1 MHGIFLNFVLDNRYE
16 IYDNKDMNTCEQW
29 RPIADFPAYAVSD
42 HGRVRRGARMLALF
56 LRSGYPSVNL
66 YNAGTMV
73 KHSVHVLVA
82 CAFVPNPQQLPEVN
96 HIDGIKAHC
105 QSGNLEWRTHAGN
118 MQHAAHNNLQADG
131 VSFDKARNRWRV
143 SYRAGGQ
150 NRFIGR
156 YRTYE
161 QALAA
166 RQQACLAASVII

>member
-1 MHGIFLNFVLDNRYE
+1 MNCPISYLTTYTKID
-16 IYDNKDMNTCEQW
+16 DNKDMNPCEQW
-29 RPIADFPAYAVSD
+29 RPV
-42 HGRVRRGARMLALF
+42 AL
-56 LRSGYPSVNL
+56 
-66 YNAGTMV
+66 
-73 KHSVHVLVA
+73 
-82 CAFVPNPQQLPEVN
+82 AFVPNPQQLPEVN
-96 HIDGIKAHC
+96 HIDGIKTHC